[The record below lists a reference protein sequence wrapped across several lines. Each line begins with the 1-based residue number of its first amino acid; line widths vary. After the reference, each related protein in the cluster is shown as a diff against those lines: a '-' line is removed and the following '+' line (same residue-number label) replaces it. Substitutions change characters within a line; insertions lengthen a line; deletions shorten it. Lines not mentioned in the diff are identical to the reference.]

1 MAPSARRRRIGL
13 IGTITDPSGRGVAPE
28 LSPLVEA
35 GTELVAFPS
44 RVRAFPSSALERA
57 MQEIGHAEA
66 AFAATEQGCDAVVI
80 DSVGDYGLA
89 AMRASLPVP
98 AFGAGESGM
107 AEAAAGGRC
116 FAIVSVWPVSM
127 NFILDGRLRDYGCVD
142 RCRRIYNIG
151 QQQQMEDVDGV
162 AVHLERVRGAAP
174 DIVAALVRAIADAAS
189 EGAEAV
195 MLGCT
200 CMSAMAALLQDGA
213 PVPVINPLAAAVRA
227 SLEARS
233 IAPPTLGA
241 GRREMLGKMVD
252 AVAGEPAEACLAC
265 AIGADHDVPIRSN
278 SPDMLAAHQALE

>member
-1 MAPSARRRRIGL
+1 MAPSPPVRRIGL
-13 IGTITDPSGRGVAPE
+13 IGTISDPSGDRPAPE
-28 LSPLVEA
+28 LAPLLEA
-35 GTELVAFPS
+35 GTELVAYPS
-44 RVRAFPSSALERA
+44 RVRVFPSSPLERA

-66 AFAATEQGCDAVVI
+66 AFAAVEQGCEAVVI

-107 AEAAAGGRC
+107 AEAAAGDRC

-151 QQQQMEDVDGV
+151 HQQQMEDVDSV
-162 AVHLERVRGAAP
+162 TVHLERVRGAAP
-174 DIVAALVRAIADAAS
+174 DIVAALVQAIADAAS

-227 SLEARS
+227 SLEAQS

-252 AVAGEPAEACLAC
+252 SVAGEPAEACPVC
-265 AIGADHDVPIRSN
+265 VIGADPDVSIRSD
-278 SPDMLAAHQALE
+278 SPDMVAGDQALG